1 MVITFKLILHCFLFL
16 VFFLNQHFARNR
28 HAADLQP
35 YFLIGQYYNFFFFD
49 KRAHKGE
56 QFGKYTTFVSSFLK
70 LNVPTA
76 RLDVCFNKTKLNG
89 IENAAMPIQ

>member
-35 YFLIGQYYNFFFFD
+35 YFLIGQYYNFSSLI
-49 KRAHKGE
+49 KELTKGSNSE
-56 QFGKYTTFVSSFLK
+56 NIQL
-70 LNVPTA
+70 LLA
-76 RLDVCFNKTKLNG
+76 RS
-89 IENAAMPIQ
+89 